1 MYIMPLVT
9 SPDPR
14 LNQPSIPVHDD
25 DTYRLLLTELIGP
38 MFATMDAHN
47 AIGLAAI
54 QVGVGLRVFVMD
66 TSKTGYPKSV
76 GRRVFINP
84 EILSV
89 SRKREPFKEGC
100 LSFPG
105 IAVTV
110 ARPHSIQVQA
120 VDENF
125 EEFTLDLDGIDAIC
139 FQHEL
144 DHLNGITFDRYA
156 DPERNVA

>member
-1 MYIMPLVT
+1 MILPLLK
-9 SPDPR
+9 SPDLR
-14 LNQPSIPVHDD
+14 LHCHSIAVRDD
-25 DTYRLLLTELIGP
+25 EAGNFLINHFVP
-38 MFATMDAHN
+38 DMFETMYYHG

-54 QVGVGLRVFVMD
+54 QVDCAARIFVMD

-105 IAVTV
+105 VAMTV
-110 ARPHSIQVQA
+110 ARPNSIQVQA

-144 DHLNGITFDRYA
+144 DHLNGITFDKYA
-156 DPERNVA
+156 DPEERNVA